1 MKNALRLCY
10 SCKFWK
16 AGIGKQQ
23 MAPLPVHRVTP
34 APPFTACGTDLMGP
48 VLVRIG
54 RSEVKRYVCIFH
66 CLATRAVH
74 FEVLQSLEATAFIQ
88 AFRCFC
94 NRRNARVCHVYS
106 DNGGNFTLAN
116 KELNEGIQIWSSKQ
130 FQDATLQRNIGIS
143 ALQWHRTKTV

>member
-1 MKNALRLCY
+1 MLQLQILEGRYRQRTNG
-10 SCKFWK
+10 S
-16 AGIGKQQ
+16 
-23 MAPLPVHRVTP
+23 LPVHRVTP

-48 VLVRIG
+48 VLVKIG